1 MSDAAGRVHED
12 WVNLDLV
19 AHLPGVIAHDIRT
32 GLPFPDNS
40 FSAVYHSHVLEHL
53 RRSSAPALLRECY
66 RVLAPGGILRVAVPD
81 LEAIARLYLKNLE
94 GAVAGDAEAARR
106 YEWMVLELLDQMV
119 RDESGGEMLNYW
131 RQNPMPAES
140 FVIERM
146 GSEVRQCLEVLRNNH
161 EPRRR
166 AASA

>member
-1 MSDAAGRVHED
+1 MHED

-19 AHLPGVIAHDIRT
+19 AHLPGVIAHDIRN
-32 GLPFPDNS
+32 GLPFGDNS

-53 RRSSAPALLRECY
+53 RRSAAPAFLRECY
-66 RVLAPGGILRVAVPD
+66 RVLAPGGILRVVVPD

-106 YEWMVLELLDQMV
+106 HEWMLLELLDQMV
-119 RDESGGEMLNYW
+119 RDEGGGEMLRYW

-146 GSEVRQCLEVLRNNH
+146 GSEVWRLEILRNNQNS
-161 EPRRR
+161 
-166 AASA
+166 ASAQPAA